1 MNRFCLLS
9 LLALVTVLTSATARA
24 DLRICNMTNSRVGV
38 AVGYKDAQGW
48 VTEGWF
54 KLNANTCD
62 PILRGDLGQRYYYVY
77 GVDYDRGGEWSGR
90 SFMCTRE
97 REFTLRGFDNCL
109 SRGFDR
115 TGFFE
120 IDTGG
125 EQKGWTVQFTDSN
138 RSGGQPR

>member
-1 MNRFCLLS
+1 MKRFLLF
-9 LLALVTVLTSATARA
+9 LVPTIAAVFEVSPASA
-24 DLRICNMTNSRVGV
+24 DLRICNLTTGRVGV

-54 KLNANTCD
+54 KLNANACEA
-62 PILRGDLGQRYYYVY
+62 ILKGDLSQRYYYVY

-97 REFTLRGFDNCL
+97 REFTVRGFDNCL
-109 SRGFDR
+109 SRGYDR

-125 EQKGWTVQFTDSN
+125 EQKGWTVQFTDAN
-138 RSGGQPR
+138 RSGGQPK